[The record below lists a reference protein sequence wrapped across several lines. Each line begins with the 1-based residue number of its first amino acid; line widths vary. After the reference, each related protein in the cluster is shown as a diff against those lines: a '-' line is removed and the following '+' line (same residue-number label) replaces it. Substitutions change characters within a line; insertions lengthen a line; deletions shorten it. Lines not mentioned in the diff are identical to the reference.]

1 MKISIL
7 VVATLA
13 AMSALVG
20 QSSAQQVK
28 TREEV
33 DDNGTRYLVTEQTVA
48 QTESYIDYE
57 TRTHQIYQ
65 PQQSTQ
71 VQTFRHTYAIPV
83 TEHRMVSRLKGWW
96 NPFQKSYWTHNLE
109 PHTRW
114 HYHPTT
120 VQVPTTQTNW
130 VETTQTVQVPVTKYR
145 TKDVLITRREP
156 IGPGSS
162 GSGIRSVGPTQTTPM
177 VATQPRSGR
186 YGSQRITSDPP
197 RKRTTLR

>member
-1 MKISIL
+1 MKIWIP

-13 AMSALVG
+13 AMSALVA

-33 DDNGTRYLVTEQTVA
+33 DDNGTRYLVTEQTVQ

-57 TRTHQIYQ
+57 TRTQQVYR

-71 VQTFRHTYAIPV
+71 VKSFQHTFAIPV
-83 TEHRMVSRLKGWW
+83 TEYRMVSRLKGQW
-96 NPFQKSYWTHNLE
+96 NPFQNPYWTHKLE
-109 PHTRW
+109 PQTRW

-120 VQVPTTQTNW
+120 VQIPTTQTNW
-130 VETTQTVQVPVTKYR
+130 VEVTQTVQVPVTRYR
-145 TKDVLITRREP
+145 TKDILITRREP
-156 IGPGSS
+156 IAPGSS
-162 GSGIRSVGPTQTTPM
+162 GSGIRSLGPTQTTPV
-177 VATQPRSGR
+177 VATRRTPGR

>member
-1 MKISIL
+1 MKIPTR

-13 AMSALVG
+13 AMGALVV
-20 QSSAQQVK
+20 QASAQQVK

-33 DDNGTRYLVTEQTVA
+33 DDQGKRYLVTEQTVQ

-57 TRTHQIYQ
+57 SRTHRVYQ

-71 VQTFRHTYAIPV
+71 VQTFQHTYAIPV

-130 VETTQTVQVPVTKYR
+130 VETTQTVQVPVTRYR
-145 TKDVLITRREP
+145 TKDILITRREP
-156 IGPGSS
+156 VLPGSS
-162 GSGIRSVGPTQTTPM
+162 GRGTRSLGPTHASPM
-177 VATQPRSGR
+177 VATRPAAAR

-197 RKRTTLR
+197 RRPTTLR